1 MCSVL
6 TIDMAVFNSEIWPSL
21 IRNRA
26 ASVGSVIGERVAWTD
41 DIDGSLVSWGVLVG
55 TVGAVGAVAVPLGEC
70 SLSRE
75 WCDVFPY
82 IYDNGTWMYKVS
94 QAVVTKSFPPNYRPP
109 LLTVSNHVTIVRGVG
124 SPAVSALPF
133 GFWLVRFPRIK
144 MISLYLSEEGT
155 GNCRGESM
163 KGAIKLGTCF
173 NDSNFLHDSFP
184 QFLDF
189 PLRAVMFA
197 S

>member
-1 MCSVL
+1 M
-6 TIDMAVFNSEIWPSL
+6 
-21 IRNRA
+21 
-26 ASVGSVIGERVAWTD
+26 
-41 DIDGSLVSWGVLVG
+41 G
-55 TVGAVGAVAVPLGEC
+55 TVGAVGAVAVPLGE
-70 SLSRE
+70 
-75 WCDVFPY
+75 
-82 IYDNGTWMYKVS
+82 MYKVS
-94 QAVVTKSFPPNYRPP
+94 QAVVTKSFPPNHRPP
-109 LLTVSNHVTIVRGVG
+109 LLTVSNHVTVVRGGG
-124 SPAVSALPF
+124 SLAVSALPF

-173 NDSNFLHDSFP
+173 KDSNFLYDSFS
-184 QFLDF
+184 QFLEF

>member
-1 MCSVL
+1 MH
-6 TIDMAVFNSEIWPSL
+6 
-21 IRNRA
+21 
-26 ASVGSVIGERVAWTD
+26 
-41 DIDGSLVSWGVLVG
+41 
-55 TVGAVGAVAVPLGEC
+55 
-70 SLSRE
+70 
-75 WCDVFPY
+75 
-82 IYDNGTWMYKVS
+82 KVS

-124 SPAVSALPF
+124 SLAVSAFPF

-144 MISLYLSEEGT
+144 TTSLYLSEEGT

-163 KGAIKLGTCF
+163 KGAIKLDTCF
-173 NDSNFLHDSFP
+173 KDSNFVYDSFS
-184 QFLDF
+184 QFLEF